1 MQRAN
6 VQVNCAERDV
16 GMLGGRGPY
25 RFKNVTAFAQEVKQV
40 AMGTVLNDNPE
51 FTLHTWV
58 KKMTIII
65 IIIIITI
72 IIIIVIIIS
81 SIIIIITII
90 RDS

>member
-58 KKMTIII
+58 KKMII

-72 IIIIVIIIS
+72 IIV
-81 SIIIIITII
+81 IIIIIIIIVFIIIIIIII
-90 RDS
+90 RD

>member
-1 MQRAN
+1 
-6 VQVNCAERDV
+6 
-16 GMLGGRGPY
+16 MLGGRGPY

-40 AMGTVLNDNPE
+40 AMGTVLNDNPK

-58 KKMTIII
+58 EEIIIIII

-72 IIIIVIIIS
+72 IITIIIIIISS

-90 RDS
+90 RD